1 MKRRINI
8 NVKNQDKGVDTQNLE
23 EKVDKTLIHNT
34 CDDSK
39 CGCVNYD
46 KYREDFLT
54 ALTRKEDKAP
64 KRALGPIEKPFLDK
78 AEDRQASR
86 QAVSQEDH
94 NAPKE
99 AREARMAVNKEVS
112 MGDNEIVPGEN
123 WEDLKKQI
131 SNSKKAAET
140 LGILKTKDDSCH
152 DTLKDVV
159 EMTQKSPYS
168 KETVTDYEYVNH
180 PKHYNNYDMEV
191 IDMMVKL
198 FGAHETISFCKLNA
212 FKYRMRA
219 GTKPGETAEKDIQK
233 EQWYLRKAEEL
244 ESYLF

>member
-1 MKRRINI
+1 MTRRINI
-8 NVKNQDKGVDTQNLE
+8 NVKNQDKRVNTQNLE
-23 EKVDKTLIHNT
+23 ERAEKAFIHNT

-39 CGCVNYD
+39 CNCVNYD
-46 KYREDFLT
+46 KYHEEPLT
-54 ALTRKEDKAP
+54 ALNQDLAS

-94 NAPKE
+94 NMPKE
-99 AREARMAVNKEVS
+99 AKEARMAVNKEVS
-112 MGDNEIVPGEN
+112 MDNDEIVPGEN

-131 SNSKKAAET
+131 CDSKKAAEAI
-140 LGILKTKDDSCH
+140 GILKAKDNSCH
-152 DTLKDVV
+152 DTLEDMA
-159 EMTQKSPYS
+159 EMTQKSPYH
-168 KETVTDYEYVNH
+168 KETVSDYEYVNH

-198 FGAHETISFCKLNA
+198 FGAIETISFCKLNA

-233 EQWYLRKAEEL
+233 EQWYLRKVAEL